1 MTTVKTYQLQP
12 VDNDLR
18 NRLALVTGASGG
30 IGAAC
35 ATALAAEGCD
45 IALHYSTSEHK
56 ATSLAA
62 HLRGLY
68 PSQLFVAVQAD
79 FTDRES
85 TRSLVPSIL
94 GLPDVA
100 LKHKAVSVLVAN
112 AGTGRRVRDPD
123 GIGEALWD
131 EMMEVNMRS
140 QFVVTKACVQG
151 MREQCWG
158 RVILVGS
165 IAARGGGI
173 NGCHYAASKGALRS
187 MGFNLAT
194 VVAEDG
200 VTVNIVA
207 PAMIGE
213 TGMIPTPLGRT
224 WDSNTDLQAL
234 SATDMGLS
242 IAAGVPVHRLGTPN
256 EVANVVIMFAKTG
269 YITGQE
275 VLIAGGLR

>member
-1 MTTVKTYQLQP
+1 MTTPRTYHLRA
-12 VDNDLR
+12 VDNDVR
-18 NRLALVTGASGG
+18 GRLALVTGASGG

-35 ATALAAEGCD
+35 AAALAAQGCD
-45 IALHYSTSEHK
+45 VALHYAANEHK
-56 ATSLAA
+56 ATSLGA

-94 GLPDVA
+94 GMPDVA
-100 LKHKAVSVLVAN
+100 SKHKAVSVLVAN
-112 AGTGRRVRDPD
+112 AGTGRRARDPD
-123 GIGEALWD
+123 DIGEALWD
-131 EMMEVNMRS
+131 EMMEVNARS
-140 QFVVTKACVQG
+140 QFVVAKACLEG
-151 MREQCWG
+151 MRRQYWG

-187 MGFNLAT
+187 MGFNLAA
-194 VVAEDG
+194 VVAGDG

-213 TGMIPTPLGRT
+213 TGMIPTPVGCT
-224 WDSNTDLQAL
+224 WDSNTDLEAL
-234 SATDMGLS
+234 SKTDMGLS
-242 IAAGVPVHRLGTPN
+242 VAAGVPVHRLGTPD

-275 VLIAGGLR
+275 VLIAGGLK

>member
-1 MTTVKTYQLQP
+1 
-12 VDNDLR
+12 
-18 NRLALVTGASGG
+18 GG

-35 ATALAAEGCD
+35 AAGLAAEGCD
-45 IALHYSTSEHK
+45 VVLHYSANEHK
-56 ATSLAA
+56 AASLAA
-62 HLRGLY
+62 RLGSLY
-68 PSQLFVAVQAD
+68 PSQLFVTAQAD

-94 GLPDVA
+94 ARPDLA
-100 LKHKAVSVLVAN
+100 SKHTAVSVLVAN
-112 AGTGRRVRDPD
+112 AGTGRRARDPD
-123 GIGEALWD
+123 AIGEALWD
-131 EMMEVNMRS
+131 QMMEVNTRS
-140 QFVVTKACVQG
+140 QFVVTRACVEG
-151 MREQCWG
+151 MRAQCWG

-187 MGFNLAT
+187 MGLNLAA
-194 VVAEDG
+194 VLAGEG
-200 VTVNIVA
+200 ITVNIVA

-213 TGMIPTPLGRT
+213 TGMIPTPIGRT
-224 WDSNTDLQAL
+224 WDSNTDLQTL
-234 SATDMGLS
+234 SETDMGLS
-242 IAAGVPVHRLGTPN
+242 IAAAVPVQRLGTPD